1 MVKGSPN
8 RAAAVDFLRHATTAE
23 AQAEQ
28 ARWIPYGPMRRSALD
43 IIARTNRGFTTAA
56 MSCPTCQTGRRSSH
70 RTVLADPD
78 WWSANVERI
87 APRYA
92 QWMAATDPGN

>member
-1 MVKGSPN
+1 VDSLRPDAAFGAGHHRANEPWFHNGSNVMPHMPD
-8 RAAAVDFLRHATTAE
+8 RAEVL
-23 AQAEQ
+23 
-28 ARWIPYGPMRRSALD
+28 
-43 IIARTNRGFTTAA
+43 
-56 MSCPTCQTGRRSSH
+56 H